1 MAPAKGRGI
10 SYNINMNKKIFI
22 GVAWPYVN
30 GDIHFGH
37 LAGYLIPADIFARFN
52 RFAGN
57 DVLMVSGSDC
67 HGTPTTI
74 EADKR
79 GLSPSQV
86 VDEYH
91 PKHES
96 LFKQLGLS
104 FDLYTRTDNPTHKRV
119 VQDMF
124 VSFIE
129 KGYLYKETSDQY
141 YSESEQRFLPDRY
154 VEGQCPHCGDKEARS
169 DQCDNCGRLL
179 AQGELI
185 NPISKLSKTPV
196 TMKQTEH
203 YFFDWPKLE
212 SFLQSYVKDRQA
224 NWRPWVA
231 NESLR
236 WLENGLKGRPVT
248 RDIDWGIEIPA
259 DRIPADKLLAGHEH
273 KRLYVWFEAVIGYL
287 SASIKQSE
295 EGGQDWKAYWHNDEA
310 KHYYFAGKD
319 NLVFHSLFWPGQ
331 LHAYD
336 EKLHLPD
343 VPAINQFLTLNN
355 EAFSKSFGV
364 TLDPKKILADFDLD
378 IVRLYLCL
386 IMPENSDS
394 DFTWSDFIVKTNNLI
409 IANLGN
415 FIFRTLKLSESLNI
429 SDCNN
434 IIIDLVEK
442 HLAKAK
448 AAIEQCRFRDYAEI
462 MLELSA
468 EGNKYLSE
476 QTPWKIKDDET
487 KKADI
492 LSNALLI
499 TLALS
504 VLLKPITPASADKLN
519 AMLGIEINN
528 WLDAKD
534 LASLVKSIKISNPE
548 PLFKKIEA
556 DPEADGFNEKYK

>member
-1 MAPAKGRGI
+1 MKDMP
-10 SYNINMNKKIFI
+10 KKNIFI

-79 GLSPSQV
+79 GLTPAQV

-91 PKHES
+91 PKHAA
-96 LFKQLGLS
+96 LFEQLGIS

-129 KGYLYKETSDQY
+129 KDFLYKEVSDQY
-141 YSESEQRFLPDRY
+141 YSENEQRFLPDRY
-154 VEGQCPHCGDKEARS
+154 VEGTCPHCSDTQARS
-169 DQCDNCGRLL
+169 DQCDNCGRIL

-196 TMKQTEH
+196 TVKQTEH

-212 SFLQSYVKDRQA
+212 SFLTSYVKEREA

-248 RDIDWGIEIPA
+248 RDIDWGVEIPA

-295 EGGQDWKAYWHNDEA
+295 EGGQDWKNFWYNDEA

-378 IVRLYLCL
+378 IVRFYLCL

-394 DFTWSDFIVKTNNLI
+394 DFTWSDFIVKTNNLV

-415 FIFRTLKLSESLNI
+415 FIFRTLKLSEGLTLPA
-429 SDCNN
+429 SDVATQT
-434 IIIDLVEK
+434 LVNK
-442 HLAKAK
+442 TLAKART
-448 AAIEQCRFRDYAEI
+448 AIEQCRFRDYAETI
-462 MLELSA
+462 LELSA

-476 QTPWKIKDDET
+476 HAPWKIKDDEN
-487 KKADI
+487 KKAAI
-492 LSNALLI
+492 LANALLI
-499 TLALS
+499 TVGLNI
-504 VLLKPITPASADKLN
+504 LLKAITPATAAKLE
-519 AMLGIEINN
+519 AMLGLTIPSWPDEAE
-528 WLDAKD
+528 L
-534 LASLVKSIKISNPE
+534 SSFVQSIKLSNLE

-556 DPEADGFNEKYK
+556 DPEVDGFTEKYR

>member
-1 MAPAKGRGI
+1 MP
-10 SYNINMNKKIFI
+10 KKNIFI

-57 DVLMVSGSDC
+57 PVLMVSGSDC

-79 GLSPSQV
+79 GLTPAQI

-91 PKHES
+91 PKHAA
-96 LFKQLGLS
+96 LFEQLGIS

-129 KGYLYKETSDQY
+129 KDFLYKEVSDQY
-141 YSESEQRFLPDRY
+141 YSENEQRFLPDRY
-154 VEGQCPHCGDKEARS
+154 VEGTCPHCKDTQARS

-196 TMKQTEH
+196 TVKQTEH

-212 SFLQSYVKDRQA
+212 TFLQTFVKTRQA

-248 RDIDWGIEIPA
+248 RDIDWGVEIPA
-259 DRIPADKLLAGHEH
+259 DRISADKLLAGHEH

-295 EGGQDWKAYWHNDEA
+295 EGGQDWKEFWHNSAA

-331 LHAYD
+331 LYAYD
-336 EKLHLPD
+336 ETLNLPD

-378 IVRLYLCL
+378 IVRFYLCL

-394 DFTWSDFIVKTNNLI
+394 DFTWSDFIVKTNNLV

-415 FIFRTLKLSESLNI
+415 FIFRTLKLSESMTI
-429 SDCNN
+429 PESDAATQA
-434 IIIDLVEK
+434 LVNK
-442 HLAKAK
+442 TLVKARE
-448 AAIEQCRFRDYAEI
+448 AIEQCRFRDYAETI
-462 MLELSA
+462 LELSA

-476 QTPWKIKDDET
+476 QAPWKIKDDEN
-487 KKADI
+487 KKAAI
-492 LSNALLI
+492 LANALLI
-499 TLALS
+499 TLALTI
-504 VLLKPITPASADKLN
+504 LLKPLTPATADKLE
-519 AMLGIEINN
+519 AMLGIKIDT
-528 WLDAKD
+528 WPDDKSLTD
-534 LASLVKSIKISNPE
+534 LVKNIKLSNLE

-556 DPEADGFNEKYK
+556 DPEADGFNKKYK

>member
-1 MAPAKGRGI
+1 MKQ
-10 SYNINMNKKIFI
+10 KIFI

-37 LAGYLIPADIFARFN
+37 LAGYLIPADIFARFH
-52 RFAGN
+52 RFLGN

-79 GLSPSQV
+79 GLTPSQI

-91 PKHES
+91 PKHEA
-96 LFKQLGLS
+96 LFRQLQLS
-104 FDLYTRTDNPTHKRV
+104 FDLYTRTDNPTHTRV

-124 VSFIE
+124 VAFIE
-129 KGYLYKETSDQY
+129 KGFLYKETSDQY
-141 YSESEQRFLPDRY
+141 YSETDQRFLPDRY
-154 VEGQCPHCGDKEARS
+154 VEGICPHCGDSEARS
-169 DQCDNCGRLL
+169 DQCDHCGRLL

-196 TMKQTEH
+196 SMKETEH

-212 SFLQSYVKDRQA
+212 SFLTAYVKERGQ

-295 EGGQDWKAYWHNDEA
+295 EGGQDWESFWRNSEA

-336 EKLHLPD
+336 ETLHLPD

-364 TLDPKKILADFDLD
+364 TLDPRKILADFDLD

-394 DFTWSDFIVKTNNLI
+394 DFTWADFIAKTNNLV

-415 FIFRTLKLSESLNI
+415 FIFRTLKLSEELDFSTA
-429 SDCNN
+429 
-434 IIIDLVEK
+434 
-442 HLAKAK
+442 LADQKVIAETNQCLEKAK
-448 AAIEQCRFRDYAEI
+448 ALLSECKFKNYAELT
-462 MLELSA
+462 LELSA
-468 EGNKYLSE
+468 YGNKYLSE
-476 QTPWKIKDDET
+476 TTPWT
-487 KKADI
+487 VKKTDQAAYQAI
-492 LSNALLI
+492 MANSLYITVAL
-499 TLALS
+499 AA
-504 VLLKPITPASADKLN
+504 LLKPIAPGTSDKLCG
-519 AMLGIEINN
+519 MLGIELKE
-528 WLDAKD
+528 WPTAPLLDELLKR
-534 LASLVKSIKISNPE
+534 VKITSPE

-556 DPEADGFNEKYK
+556 DPTDFNERYK

>member
-1 MAPAKGRGI
+1 
-10 SYNINMNKKIFI
+10 MNKKIFI

-37 LAGYLIPADIFARFN
+37 LAGYLIPADIFARFH

-79 GLSPSQV
+79 GLTPSQI

-91 PKHES
+91 PKHEA

-129 KGYLYKETSDQY
+129 KDFLYKETSDQY
-141 YSESEQRFLPDRY
+141 YSESEGRFLPDRY

-196 TMKQTEH
+196 TVKQTEH

-212 SFLQSYVKDRQA
+212 SFLQSYVKERAA

-295 EGGQDWKAYWHNDEA
+295 EGGQDWKTFWHNDDA

-378 IVRLYLCL
+378 IVRFYLCL

-415 FIFRTLKLSESLNI
+415 FIFRTLKLSEGLAI
-429 SDCNN
+429 PDSDAATQT
-434 IIIDLVEK
+434 LVNK
-442 HLAKAK
+442 TLDKARS
-448 AAIEQCRFRDYAEI
+448 AIEQCRFRDYAETI
-462 MLELSA
+462 LELSA

-476 QTPWKIKDDET
+476 QAPWKIKDDEN
-487 KKADI
+487 KKATI
-492 LSNALLI
+492 MANALLI
-499 TLALS
+499 TLGLAI
-504 VLLKPITPASADKLN
+504 LLKPITPATVDKLN
-519 AMLGIEINN
+519 AMLSLTLDK
-528 WLDAKD
+528 WLDGDA
-534 LASLVKSIKISNPE
+534 LAALVKNINLSNLE

-556 DPEADGFNEKYK
+556 DPKADGFNEKYR